1 MLLHQSQPTLQAVQ
15 CCTSNFAV
23 FWGVSLLPL
32 HQPCA
37 FRGSFSSPLLLPP
50 AVPWLLQLRYKADG
64 FLFFLGGCR
73 RNYTCLSRQSC
84 VALKAS
90 GLDENYISCNVQ
102 HLVHSCCTEWN
113 TKLTAVWSSW
123 SSPQSSIAEFLNMPL
138 KLYSSEKSVKLDLCL
153 CLPFPCAP
161 FLLLRI

>member
-1 MLLHQSQPTLQAVQ
+1 MLLHQSQPTLQAVKH
-15 CCTSNFAV
+15 CTKNTAIFQGV
-23 FWGVSLLPL
+23 FLLPL
-32 HQPCA
+32 HQSCA
-37 FRGSFSSPLLLPP
+37 SSGSLSSPPLPPP
-50 AVPWLLQLRYKADG
+50 AVPCLPQLRYKADG

-90 GLDENYISCNVQ
+90 GLDENYISCNVK
-102 HLVHSCCTEWN
+102 HLVHSCYTEWN

-161 FLLLRI
+161 FLLLHI